1 MPAKEATPFSQA
13 LDRRV
18 DEGALGTLYEKLPDD
33 QVRCYACAHR
43 CLIKD
48 GLRGICKVRYNRGG
62 TLMVPRGYVGALQCD
77 PIEKKPFFHAFP
89 GTDALTFG
97 MLGCDLHCS
106 YCFTGDVRVATN
118 SGMCSLEDLWE
129 RSSADSDG
137 NLQRRRPPTGLTAT
151 GHDGRQHSIKWVFG
165 HEFEGELVCVSP
177 RMLAPL
183 TVTPDHEVLATQLP
197 GHGPATYIPAGQLTT
212 THFLAV
218 PRRYEPHRPPGI
230 DVSELLRPFLGVV
243 RVRRHVAVETADQIV
258 QLTAAGTSSK
268 AIGLKL
274 GLRADFVRHVRSRVV
289 RRGGIAES
297 ALGVVPE
304 ALILEDGTVRF
315 GQERRPG
322 IPASLAMT
330 AELAELMGLYC
341 AEGCVIKGAGR
352 PNSHN
357 LTFAFGLHEKHLAD
371 RVRDLLHQIFGVNA
385 YETVRTTTR
394 AVSIGKASLA
404 LIFASLCG
412 SGSER
417 KKIPAAILEAETFV
431 AEAFLKAYV
440 SGDGHRYPNGKI
452 SVTTVSETLARD
464 LAWLALRL
472 GHLPGFYATNRPAEL
487 QILGRTVKLQPRQF
501 TVVWYESQPP
511 RTMYR
516 ADSDFYYVPI
526 RAVARASHSGY
537 VYNLETDGPH
547 TYLANHAVVH
557 NCQNWVTSQAL
568 RDPGALT
575 EPMDVTPRQ
584 LVDIARREGA
594 TVVATSYNEPLITSE
609 WAVEVFNEARPRGFT
624 TAYISNGNATREV
637 LEFIRPYTD
646 LYKIDLKSFRDKNYR
661 SLGGKLENIVN
672 GIRMVHEMGFW
683 LEIVTLIIPGF
694 NDSDEELGDIA
705 RFLAG
710 LSPSIPWHVTAFH
723 KDYKMQDPDNTTPE
737 TLLRAAHIGEAA
749 GLQYI
754 YAGNLPGRVGR
765 YEDTRCPGCQTT
777 LIRRIGYR
785 ILDDRLTGRGSCF
798 NCRQRI
804 PGVWR
809 APATRINAGRAN

>member
-1 MPAKEATPFSQA
+1 MPAKEATPFSLE

-18 DEGALGTLYEKLPDD
+18 AEGALGTLYEKQPDNE
-33 QVRCYACAHR
+33 VRCYACAHR

-97 MLGCDLHCS
+97 MLGCDLHCG
-106 YCFTGDVRVATN
+106 YCFTGDVQVATN
-118 SGMCSLEDLWE
+118 SGMRRLADLWE
-129 RSSADSDG
+129 ASSADPDG
-137 NLQRRRPPTGLTAT
+137 DAQRRCPPAGLTAT
-151 GHDGRQHSIKWVFG
+151 GDDGRQHLVKWVFRHG
-165 HEFEGELVCVSP
+165 YEGELVCVSP
-177 RMLAPL
+177 RMLAPFK
-183 TVTPDHEVLATQLP
+183 VTPDHRVLATQSP
-197 GHGPATYIPAGQLTT
+197 GQSVASYVAAAQLTSD
-212 THFLAV
+212 HFLAV
-218 PRRYEPHRPPGI
+218 PRRYEVPTSTGI
-230 DVSELLRPFLGVV
+230 DVPELLRPFLGVV
-243 RVRRHVAVETADQIV
+243 RVRRHVAVETADQIL

-268 AIGLKL
+268 AIGRQL
-274 GLRADFVRHVRSRVV
+274 GLRADYVRHVRSRVV
-289 RRGGIAES
+289 RRGGVAQS
-297 ALGVVPE
+297 ALEVVPE
-304 ALILEDGTVRF
+304 ALILESGTVRF

-322 IPASLAMT
+322 IPAKLVMT

-352 PNSHN
+352 PNSYS
-357 LTFAFGLHEKHLAD
+357 LTFAFGLHEKHFAD
-371 RVRDLLHQIFGVNA
+371 RARDLLQQIFGVRA
-385 YETVRTTTR
+385 YETVRTTTL

-404 LIFASLCG
+404 LMFASLCG
-412 SGSER
+412 SGSAR
-417 KKIPAAILEAETFV
+417 KKIPAAILQAEPHV
-431 AEAFLKAYV
+431 AEAFLRAYV

-452 SVTTVSETLARD
+452 SVTTVSEALARD

-472 GHLPGFYATNRPAEL
+472 GHLPGFYTTDRPATL
-487 QILGRTVKLQPRQF
+487 QILGRTIKLQPHQY

-516 ADSDFYYVPI
+516 SDSDFYYVPI
-526 RAVARASHSGY
+526 REVARANHAGP
-537 VYNLETDGPH
+537 VYNLETEGPH
-547 TYLANHAVVH
+547 TYLANHAAVH

-568 RDPGALT
+568 RDPGALAD
-575 EPMDVTPRQ
+575 PMDVTPVQ
-584 LVDIARREGA
+584 LVDIAQRQGA
-594 TVVATSYNEPLITSE
+594 RVVATSYNEPLITSE
-609 WAVEVFNEARPRGFT
+609 WAVEVFKEARPRGFM

-637 LEFIRPYTD
+637 LEYIRPWTD

-672 GIRMVHEMGFW
+672 GIQMVHEMGFW

-694 NDSDEELGDIA
+694 NDGDEELGDIA
-705 RFLAG
+705 RFLSG

-723 KDYKMQDPDNTTPE
+723 KDYKMRDPDNTTAE
-737 TLLRAAHIGEAA
+737 TLLRAARIGEAA

-765 YEDTRCPGCQTT
+765 YEDTRCPRCQTT
-777 LIRRIGYR
+777 LIRRTGYR
-785 ILDDRLTGRGSCF
+785 ILEDRLTGRGSCL
-798 NCRQRI
+798 NCGQPI

-809 APATRINAGRAN
+809 API

>member
-1 MPAKEATPFSQA
+1 MPAKEATPFAQA
-13 LDRRV
+13 LDKRV
-18 DEGALGTLYEKLPDD
+18 DEGALGTLYEKLPENE
-33 QVRCYACAHR
+33 VRCYACAHR

-97 MLGCDLHCS
+97 MLGCDLHCG

-118 SGMCSLEDLWE
+118 SGMRRLVDLWE
-129 RSSADSDG
+129 ESTPDTAGDA
-137 NLQRRRPPTGLTAT
+137 QRRRPATGLTAT
-151 GHDGRQHSIKWVFG
+151 GDDGRQHLVKWVFR
-165 HEFEGELVCVSP
+165 HEYEGELVSVSP
-177 RMLAPL
+177 RMLAPFK
-183 TVTPDHEVLATQLP
+183 VTPDHEVLATQLP
-197 GHGPATYIPAGQLTT
+197 GQSAATYVPARHLAT

-218 PRRYEPHRPPGI
+218 PRRYETLKPQGI
-230 DVSELLRPFLGVV
+230 DVPELLRPFLGVV
-243 RVRRHVAVETADQIV
+243 RVRRHVAVETADQIL

-268 AIGLKL
+268 AIGLEL
-274 GLRADFVRHVRSRVV
+274 GLRADHVRQVRSRVA
-289 RRGGIAES
+289 RRGGVAET
-297 ALGVVPE
+297 ALEVVPE
-304 ALILEDGTVRF
+304 ALILENGTVRF

-322 IPASLAMT
+322 IPAKLAMT
-330 AELAELMGLYC
+330 ADLAELLGLYC
-341 AEGCVIKGAGR
+341 AEGCVIKDAGR
-352 PNSHN
+352 PNSYD
-357 LTFAFGLHEKHLAD
+357 LTFAFGLHERNLVD
-371 RVRDLLHQIFGVNA
+371 RARVLLQDIFGVKP

-404 LIFASLCG
+404 LLFATLCG

-417 KKIPAAILEAETFV
+417 KKIPAAILEAEPPIV
-431 AEAFLKAYV
+431 EAFLSAYV

-464 LAWLALRL
+464 LGWLALRL
-472 GHLPGFYATNRPAEL
+472 GHLSGFYATNRPAEL
-487 QILGRTVKLQPRQF
+487 QISGRTVKLQPHQY
-501 TVVWYESQPP
+501 TVVWYECQPP
-511 RTMYR
+511 RTMYKT
-516 ADSDFYYVPI
+516 DSDFYYVPI
-526 RAVARASHSGY
+526 REVARASHSGY
-537 VYNLETDGPH
+537 VFNLETDGPH

-568 RDPGALT
+568 RDPGALAD
-575 EPMDVTPRQ
+575 PMDVTPRQ
-584 LVDIARREGA
+584 LVDIAQGQRA
-594 TVVATSYNEPLITSE
+594 SVVATSYNEPLITSE
-609 WAVEVFNEARPRGFT
+609 WAVEVFKEARPRGFT

-637 LEFIRPYTD
+637 LEFIRPWTD

-672 GIRMVHEMGFW
+672 GIQMVHAMGFW

-705 RFLAG
+705 RFLSG

-723 KDYKMQDPDNTTPE
+723 KDYKMTDPDNTTPE
-737 TLLRAAHIGEAA
+737 TLLRAARIGEAA

-765 YEDTRCPGCQTT
+765 YEDTRCPRCQTT
-777 LIRRIGYR
+777 LIRRTGYR
-785 ILDDRLTGRGSCF
+785 ILEDRLTGRGSCF
-798 NCRQRI
+798 KCGQPI

-809 APATRINAGRAN
+809 SPAD